1 MELKQIPTWSLDE
14 VKSSTH
20 CGHTPMVRILDGTET
35 EEELVGELTSFAPLL
50 LVAPPYPDIKE
61 AWNSAVTIEH
71 ILAKI
76 GGMDVDIAVPV
87 VAPKRDDRIAL
98 VGRCSS
104 HDPPFMLALRPEIE
118 DQAGTKIDRF
128 TQFAHLR
135 HQIERRES
143 CFFLLLDFI
152 EGEPISQFF
161 ESHPQVVWEGV
172 ECG

>member
-1 MELKQIPTWSLDE
+1 
-14 VKSSTH
+14 
-20 CGHTPMVRILDGTET
+20 MVRILDGTET

-87 VAPKRDDRIAL
+87 VAPKRDDRIA
-98 VGRCSS
+98 
-104 HDPPFMLALRPEIE
+104 PEIE